1 MTANQHPSVSIIINT
16 DGRARSLAVCLESLR
31 FLRYPN
37 FEVVVVTGPT
47 RDGTHELCESYGN
60 SIKYADCGVRN
71 LSHSRN
77 VSIQISSGEFVAFL
91 DDDSIPEPEW
101 LDDVMPA
108 FEDPDVAVAGGF
120 LHDHT
125 GKSYQWTFGTLDRF
139 GNADVTWR
147 SPAPQYNFPG
157 SFNYPHVMANSVFR
171 RSSIQ
176 EVGGFD
182 EEYEYFLD
190 ESDIILRFVDAGFK
204 VAQLDKGFIH
214 HKYMPSHIRND
225 SRVLTSWYSVIKNKT
240 YFSFL
245 NAKDHAG
252 TSEIL
257 SVVNK
262 TIEEFRNTVR
272 WAVGESK
279 LPQSDV
285 GRFEDEVDRAL
296 REGIKRGLEGTRR
309 LPDGDSLKGV
319 EGLTQFLPIVPAAQQ
334 RCYVFLSRTYPP
346 GSIGG
351 IGRYVHQLATEAA
364 KMGHQVHVL
373 TAAAD
378 HDRVD
383 FEEGVWVHRIT
394 SKEHAR
400 PADLDIPQHL
410 WNYSRTMLD
419 EAREVSSRRSVEAVC
434 APIWDLEG
442 IAFLKD
448 GEFPLVTVLQTTL
461 ATYLDSN
468 PDRAKDK
475 AFMRDFARP
484 VLEAEKLLFLNSD
497 RIVGIS
503 NAIVK
508 EIEESY
514 KIQFD
519 RRKLDLVYLGMP
531 DWSELE
537 SEKPTPIPDDVQRV
551 CFVGRLEP
559 RKGADVFLSIIPD
572 LLQADAKLQIDIVG
586 DDSIV
591 QSGGST
597 FRQQFEAAHPALAK
611 DGRVRFHGGVSDAR
625 LRGYYQASDVIV
637 APSRFES
644 FGLVHLES
652 MCFGSALVG
661 CAAGGMEEL
670 IVNNETGLL
679 ATPGDRN
686 SLLERIQRLLQDK
699 ELRKRLGQAARTR
712 YTEMF
717 QSREMAVRI
726 VDTLNTAGQGRHH
739 EDRVCP

>member
-1 MTANQHPSVSIIINT
+1 MTTGQHPSVSIIINT
-16 DGRARSLAVCLESLR
+16 DGRAKSLAVCLESLR
-31 FLRYPN
+31 YLRYPN

-47 RDGTHELCESYGN
+47 RDGTHELCESYGDT
-60 SIKYADCGVRN
+60 IKYADCGVRN

-91 DDDSIPEPEW
+91 DDDSVPEPEW

-108 FEDPDVAVAGGF
+108 FADPEVAVAGGF

-125 GKSYQWTFGTLDRF
+125 GKSYQWTFGTLNRF
-139 GNADVTWR
+139 GTADLNWKG
-147 SPAPQYNFPG
+147 PAPQYNFPG

-171 RSSIQ
+171 RSAIC

-245 NAKDHAG
+245 NARDHAS

-257 SVVNK
+257 TVVNK
-262 TIEEFRNTVR
+262 TIEDFRNQVH
-272 WAVGESK
+272 WAVGENK
-279 LPQSDV
+279 LNRSDIA
-285 GRFEDEVDRAL
+285 RFEEEVDRGL
-296 REGIKRGLEGTRR
+296 RDGIRRGLEGTRR
-309 LPDGDSLKGV
+309 LPESAGLEGV
-319 EGLTQFLPIVPAAQQ
+319 EGLTRFSSIVPAAEQ
-334 RCYVFLSRTYPP
+334 RCFVFLSRTYPP
-346 GSIGG
+346 GNIGG
-351 IGRYVHQLATEAA
+351 IGRYVHQLATETA

-373 TAAAD
+373 TAASD

-383 FEEGVWVHRIT
+383 FEEGVWIHRIT
-394 SKEHAR
+394 PKEHPL
-400 PADLDIPQHL
+400 PADLNIPQHL
-410 WNYSRTMLD
+410 WNYSRTMLA
-419 EAREVSSRRSVEAVC
+419 EAREISDRRFVDSVC

-442 IAFLKD
+442 LAFLKD
-448 GEFPLVTVLQTTL
+448 GEFPIVTVLQTTL

-468 PDRAKDK
+468 PDRANDK
-475 AFMRDFARP
+475 AFMRDFALP
-484 VLEAEKLLFLNSD
+484 VLEAEKSLFLKSD
-497 RIVGIS
+497 RVVGIS

-514 KIQFD
+514 GVQFD
-519 RRKLDLVYLGMP
+519 RQKLDLVYLGMP
-531 DWSELE
+531 DWSQQG
-537 SEKPTPIPDDVQRV
+537 SEKPAPLPSDTKRV

-559 RKGADVFLSIIPD
+559 RKGADIFLTIVPD
-572 LLQADAKLQIDIVG
+572 LLQSDPKLQVDVVG
-586 DDSIV
+586 DDTIV
-591 QSGGST
+591 QANGLT
-597 FRQQFEAAHPALAK
+597 FRQQFEASHPEIAR
-611 DGRVRFHGGVSDAR
+611 GSRIRFHGSISDAR
-625 LRGYYQASDVIV
+625 LRGYYQVSDVVV

-644 FGLVHLES
+644 FGLVHLEA
-652 MCFGSALVG
+652 MCFGCALVG

-670 IVNNETGLL
+670 IVDGESGLL
-679 ATPGDRN
+679 AKPGDRT
-686 SLLERIQRLLQDK
+686 SLLQCIQRLLQDDD
-699 ELRKRLGQAARTR
+699 LRQRLGHAARTR

-717 QSREMAVRI
+717 QSEQMAVKV
-726 VDTLNTAGQGRHH
+726 VDTLNMARQGRQH
-739 EDRVCP
+739 EDRLRP